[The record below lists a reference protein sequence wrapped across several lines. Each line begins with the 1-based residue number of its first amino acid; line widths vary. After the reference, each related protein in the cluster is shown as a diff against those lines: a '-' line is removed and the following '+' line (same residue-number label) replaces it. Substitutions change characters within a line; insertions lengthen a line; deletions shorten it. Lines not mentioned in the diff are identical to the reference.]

1 MTVFKNGSGKQECI
15 GPFLQRGSTG
25 GTPGVSQIMK
35 MSRFVVVVVGFFGG
49 GAGVGGWFFF
59 LFLLFCLKYADMVRG
74 LEGSE

>member
-35 MSRFVVVVVGFFGG
+35 MSRFVVVVVFGG
-49 GAGVGGWFFF
+49 GGGWGLVFF
-59 LFLLFCLKYADMVRG
+59 LFLLFCLKYTDMVRG

>member
-35 MSRFVVVVVGFFGG
+35 MSRFVVVVVFGG
-49 GAGVGGWFFF
+49 GGGWGLVFF